1 MMRLLKFT
9 FNAFQENTYILYDD
23 KNQGNIQGVIID
35 PGMSNPNEWEE
46 VMEALEAHS
55 IALQSI
61 VLSHGHIDHILGIHR
76 LLEWRP
82 SMPIYGHKITQE
94 VLNAQPEYAALFGIH
109 LPSAPEITHFLEP
122 GKQVGVGEATLD
134 ILYTPGHCPGE
145 VSFYH
150 ASSKTLIAGDV
161 LFYES
166 IGRTDLPGGDLPTLL
181 DAIREQFWPLPDDTT
196 VYCGHGPETTIG
208 YEKVHNPFL

>member
-23 KNQGNIQGVIID
+23 KNQGIIID
-35 PGMSNPNEWEE
+35 PGMSTPSEWEE
-46 VMEALEAHS
+46 VMQALEVNTLD
-55 IALQSI
+55 LQAI
-61 VLSHGHIDHILGIHR
+61 VLTHGHIDHILGIHR
-76 LLEWRP
+76 LLEWKP
-82 SMPIYGHKITQE
+82 LMPIYSHEITQE
-94 VLNAQPEYAALFGIH
+94 VLNAQPDYAMLFGIH
-109 LPSAPEITHFLEP
+109 LPSAPQITHFLEIGEP
-122 GKQVGVGEATLD
+122 LKVGEETLD
-134 ILYTPGHCPGE
+134 VLFTPGHCPGE

-181 DAIREQFWPLPDDTT
+181 DAIREQFWPLPNDTT
-196 VYCGHGPETTIG
+196 VFCGHGPETTIG
-208 YEKVHNPFL
+208 HEKVHNPFVE

>member
-23 KNQGNIQGVIID
+23 KNQGIIID
-35 PGMSNPNEWEE
+35 PGMSTPSEWEE
-46 VMEALEAHS
+46 VMQALEVNTLD
-55 IALQSI
+55 LQAI
-61 VLSHGHIDHILGIHR
+61 VLTHGHIDHILGIHR
-76 LLEWRP
+76 LLEWKP
-82 SMPIYGHKITQE
+82 SMPIYSHEITQE
-94 VLNAQPEYAALFGIH
+94 VLNAQPDYAMLFGIH
-109 LPSAPEITHFLEP
+109 LPSAPQITHFLEIGEP
-122 GKQVGVGEATLD
+122 LKVGEETLD
-134 ILYTPGHCPGE
+134 VLFTPGHCPGE

-181 DAIREQFWPLPDDTT
+181 DAIREQFWPLPNDTT
-196 VYCGHGPETTIG
+196 VFCGHGPETTIG
-208 YEKVHNPFL
+208 HEKVHNPFIE

>member
-23 KNQGNIQGVIID
+23 KNQGIIVD
-35 PGMSNPNEWEE
+35 PGMSTPSEWEE
-46 VMEALEAHS
+46 VMQALEVNTLD
-55 IALQSI
+55 LQAI
-61 VLSHGHIDHILGIHR
+61 VLTHGHIDHILGIHR
-76 LLEWRP
+76 LLEWKP
-82 SMPIYGHKITQE
+82 SMPIYSHKITQE
-94 VLNAQPEYAALFGIH
+94 VLNAQPDYAALFGIH
-109 LPSAPEITHFLEP
+109 LPSAPQITHFLKIGE
-122 GKQVGVGEATLD
+122 KLKVGQETLD
-134 ILYTPGHCPGE
+134 VLYTPGHCPGE
-145 VSFYH
+145 VSFYN

-196 VYCGHGPETTIG
+196 VYCGHGPETTIAH
-208 YEKVHNPFL
+208 EKVHNPFIE